1 MTANTGVAPARPA
14 ASGSG
19 LSFAGIIRSEWIKL
33 RSLRSTVW
41 CYAIIVVITVGM
53 GVLLASTFSSGGFG
67 TAGGV
72 QLAVQVATISLSL
85 SVLVASV
92 LGALV
97 ITGEYGTGMI
107 RSTFTAVPRRIPAL
121 LAKAIVFGLS
131 TFVVGLVSLLATAAA
146 TLPILAAN
154 GVDVEIG
161 AEFLLPL
168 VGGAGYLA
176 LMGVMSLA
184 IGAIIRS
191 SAGGIASSLGLILV
205 VPTIVGIFGLITQTP
220 WLIDAANYLPS
231 NAGSF
236 MYSVPVGGG
245 VDPLTGATTLDPAIG
260 FLVVAAWVAA
270 LLVLSAVLVKRRD
283 S

>member
-53 GVLLASTFSSGGFG
+53 GVLLASTLSSGGFG
-67 TAGGV
+67 TVGGV
-72 QLAVQVATISLSL
+72 QLAVQVATISLSM

-92 LGALV
+92 LVALV
-97 ITGEYGTGMI
+97 ITGEYGTGII

-121 LAKAIVFGLS
+121 LAKAIVFSLS

-154 GVDVEIG
+154 GVDVEID

-184 IGAIIRS
+184 IGAIVRS
-191 SAGGIASSLGLILV
+191 SAGGIATSLGLILV
-205 VPTIVGIFGLITQTP
+205 VPTIVGIFGLITQTQ

-236 MYSVPVGGG
+236 MYSVPVEGG
-245 VDPLTGATTLDPAIG
+245 VDPLTGATMLDPG
-260 FLVVAAWVAA
+260 FGLLVVAAWVAA
-270 LLVLSAVLVKRRD
+270 LLVISAVLVKRRD